1 MCKHKLTG
9 VERVIK
15 IFEREKMNSELETK
29 FANEV
34 AILKR
39 LDHPNIIRLY
49 EVFESEKHFLMVM
62 EYASGGDLLQYVKKK
77 KRLDEQQAKSIFR

>member
-15 IFEREKMNSELETK
+15 IFERDKMNSELEIK

-34 AILKR
+34 AILKK

-49 EVFESEKHFLMVM
+49 EQFKDESNYYLVE
-62 EYASGGDLLQYVKKK
+62 E
-77 KRLDEQQAKSIFR
+77 

>member
-1 MCKHKLTG
+1 VCKHKLTG

-15 IFEREKMNSELETK
+15 IFERDKMNSELETK

-34 AILKR
+34 AILKK

-49 EVFESEKHFLMVM
+49 EQFKDESNYYLVE
-62 EYASGGDLLQYVKKK
+62 E
-77 KRLDEQQAKSIFR
+77 

>member
-1 MCKHKLTG
+1 
-9 VERVIK
+9 
-15 IFEREKMNSELETK
+15 MNSELETK

-49 EVFESEKHFLMVM
+49 EQFK
-62 EYASGGDLLQYVKKK
+62 
-77 KRLDEQQAKSIFR
+77 DENNYYLVEE

>member
-1 MCKHKLTG
+1 MTG

-15 IFEREKMNSELETK
+15 IFERDKMNSELEAK

-34 AILKR
+34 AILKK

-49 EVFESEKHFLMVM
+49 EQFKDESNYYLVE
-62 EYASGGDLLQYVKKK
+62 E
-77 KRLDEQQAKSIFR
+77 